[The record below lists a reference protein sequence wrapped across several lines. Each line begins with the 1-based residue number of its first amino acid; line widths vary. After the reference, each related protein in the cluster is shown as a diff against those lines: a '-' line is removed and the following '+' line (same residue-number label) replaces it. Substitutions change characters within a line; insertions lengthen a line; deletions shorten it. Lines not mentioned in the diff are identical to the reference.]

1 MIIIGHEEKHK
12 LEKFKAHWLEICNKF
27 EINGVS
33 KQDSKNWKIRY
44 GRDRDLLHHEL
55 QNVIGSL
62 NSAPNSYTKKNIK
75 IVLDIM
81 SEMPRF
87 NDTFNIS
94 LQIGVNKYRERER
107 LQLKEHYGFFGDLV
121 YIFRKLTGG
130 F

>member
-1 MIIIGHEEKHK
+1 MKKNI
-12 LEKFKAHWLEICNKF
+12 
-27 EINGVS
+27 
-33 KQDSKNWKIRY
+33 NWKIRY

-81 SEMPRF
+81 SEIPRF